1 MLKVFL
7 VEDSSPVRL
16 RLAALIKPISEA
28 NVVGEAEDVGTA
40 LTGIANSCAD
50 LVIVDL
56 RLAGSDGM
64 ELVSHLS
71 HGTRKVITI
80 VLTNYSTQAFRAA
93 SFAAGADYFF
103 DKTSEFDLA
112 RDTIAHIARA
122 RSASR
127 AQSNGDS

>member
-16 RLAALIKPISEA
+16 RLAALIKPIAEA
-28 NVVGEAEDVGTA
+28 SVVGEAEDANTA
-40 LTGIANSCAD
+40 LMGIANSRAD
-50 LVIVDL
+50 LVVVDL
-56 RLAGSDGM
+56 RLAGSDGLA
-64 ELVSHLS
+64 LVSELA
-71 HGTRKVITI
+71 HGTRKVITL

-112 RDTIAHIARA
+112 RDTIAHLARA
-122 RSASR
+122 RP
-127 AQSNGDS
+127 DDIIE

>member
-1 MLKVFL
+1 MLKIFL
-7 VEDSSPVRL
+7 VEDSPLVRL
-16 RLAALIKPISEA
+16 RLAALIRPVAHAS
-28 NVVGEAEDVGTA
+28 VVGQAADAGTA

-56 RLAGSDGM
+56 RLAGSNGL
-64 ELVSHLS
+64 ELVSQLS

-80 VLTNYSTQAFRAA
+80 VLTNYSDQAFRTA

-103 DKTSEFDLA
+103 DKTNEFDLA

-122 RSASR
+122 RS
-127 AQSNGDS
+127 DKLIE